1 MNDKLYEI
9 GVIHGRFQVLHLDH
23 RRYLLAGAALCRHL
37 VVGITNPEPELPR
50 AAPADPQRSLPRA
63 NPLTYFER
71 YQLVRATLSEA
82 GVPEG
87 NFSIVPLP
95 INLPE
100 RYRHYVPLDA
110 VFLLSICDDWGRR
123 KQDLFQEQGL
133 RTHLLWEVPT
143 EEKGLS
149 ADDIRHRMA
158 VDQPWEH
165 LVPPAVARLLTTW
178 QIPRRLAAL
187 AAAEPNLPS
196 QTGRLDQRE

>member
-1 MNDKLYEI
+1 MSGKPYQT

-37 VVGITNPEPELPR
+37 VVGITNPEPELTR
-50 AAPADPQRSLPRA
+50 KDPADPERSLPQA

-82 GVPEG
+82 GLSEG
-87 NFSIVPLP
+87 YFSIVPLP

-110 VFLLSICDDWGRR
+110 VFLLSIFDDWGRR
-123 KQDLFQEQGL
+123 KQAMFQELGL

-149 ADDIRHRMA
+149 AGNIRHLMA
-158 VDQPWEH
+158 TNQPWQH

-178 QIPRRLAAL
+178 QIPQRLATL
-187 AAAEPNLPS
+187 AAAAQPDPEAN
-196 QTGRLDQRE
+196 